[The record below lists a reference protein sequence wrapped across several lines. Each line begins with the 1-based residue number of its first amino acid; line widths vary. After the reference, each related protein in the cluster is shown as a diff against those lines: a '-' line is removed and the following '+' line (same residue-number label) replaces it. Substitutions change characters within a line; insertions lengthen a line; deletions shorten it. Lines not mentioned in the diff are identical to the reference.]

1 MQPTSAIGRMSCGRA
16 ASLNIRTKASCAT
29 IRRMDTPLSDN
40 TAEKRPPLD
49 PPAVVGRFAPTPSG
63 RMHLGNV
70 FSLLM
75 AWLGARSVGGRV
87 ILRVEDLDPRA
98 RDRATAEAL
107 MRDLEWLGLPWDEG
121 PYYQSDRL
129 DIYASA
135 VERLSA
141 RGLTFP
147 CFCTRAELHAATAPH
162 LSDGTY
168 VYQGTCRNLT
178 PDQVERRR
186 AEKDPSTRLRVPD
199 ADDPGRIVE
208 FDDLVF
214 GHQTEDL
221 AHDCGDF
228 VIRRGDGVFA
238 YQLAVVVDDALMG
251 VSQVVRGRDLL
262 GSVARQMYLQ
272 DLLGY
277 STPVYAHV
285 PLLVAAD
292 GRRLSKRDH
301 DLNLSEL
308 RETGVGPRRIVGT
321 LAAAAGLVPEGTEAL
336 PGDLLDSFSWE
347 GIARRRKDIVAAPL
361 WA

>member
-1 MQPTSAIGRMSCGRA
+1 MRPTSAIGRAPRDRA
-16 ASLNIRTKASCAT
+16 VSRDIRTGASCAT
-29 IRRMDTPLSDN
+29 IRRMDTPLSN
-40 TAEKRPPLD
+40 NPAEKCPPLD
-49 PPAVVGRFAPTPSG
+49 SPTVVGRFAPTPSG

-75 AWLGARSVGGRV
+75 AWLGARSVDGRV

-121 PYYQSDRL
+121 PYYQSERL
-129 DIYASA
+129 DIYAAA
-135 VERLSA
+135 VDRLST

-168 VYQGTCRNLT
+168 VYQGTCRDLT

-186 AEKDPSTRLRVPD
+186 AEKDPSTRLRVPGA
-199 ADDPGRIVE
+199 ADPARIIE
-208 FDDLVF
+208 FDDLVY
-214 GHQTEDL
+214 GHRAEDL
-221 AHDCGDF
+221 ARDCGDF

-272 DLLGY
+272 DLLDY
-277 STPVYAHV
+277 STPAYAHV

-308 RETGVGPRRIVGT
+308 REAGVGPRKIVGT

-336 PGDLLDSFSWE
+336 PEDLLDSFSWE
-347 GIARRRKDIVAAPL
+347 RIARRRKDIVAAPL